1 MFFFSSLYLSI
12 KPKFGA
18 IFLNSWHIPLYG
30 KLGHIKSILGLFNA
44 KSIASP
50 VWCSLAFGN
59 ATNFFVYSSPFSII
73 ESVYNLFCS
82 SKVLTPLIGTISSF
96 AFILFNAFCSWLFA
110 TWSNSIFLY
119 FSLYEINL
127 ISFVFNEVN
136 TIPGCTSHSR
146 YPSML
151 NKIGISFPKVID
163 KLIKLGLERWKK

>member
-119 FSLYEINL
+119 FSLYDINL
-127 ISFVFNEVN
+127 ISFVFNKLSGF
-136 TIPGCTSHSR
+136 IKIR
-146 YPSML
+146 YPLCIFS
-151 NKIGISFPKVID
+151 SFNFTFFIF
-163 KLIKLGLERWKK
+163 LILTL